1 MSRPDSDPEDAADH
15 VEETVQRMAELH
27 ADYEE
32 GASRLQRRVARLTR
46 VMASPWVLL
55 VALTAVLTWTLGNA
69 AAPRFRLRAFD
80 APPYNLLE
88 LIATVVALFT
98 TLMILTT
105 QRREEEAAR
114 RRSQLTLQLAS
125 LSEQKIAKVIA
136 LLEEQRRENPA
147 LLNRRDDQA
156 EDMSQASDPAHVLH
170 RIVDTHSEG

>member
-1 MSRPDSDPEDAADH
+1 MARSDDDADH
-15 VEETVQRMAELH
+15 VETTVRRMAELH

-32 GASRLQRRVARLTR
+32 GASALQRRVARLTR
-46 VMASPWVLL
+46 MIASPLALLVVMA
-55 VALTAVLTWTLGNA
+55 AVLVWILANVAAGRLG
-69 AAPRFRLRAFD
+69 LHAFD
-80 APPYNLLE
+80 GPPFNILE
-88 LIATVVALFT
+88 LIATTVALFT

-147 LLNRRDDQA
+147 LLDRRDDEA
-156 EDMSQASDPAHVLH
+156 EDMSQAADPGHVLN
-170 RIVDTHSEG
+170 RIVDTHTQA

>member
-1 MSRPDSDPEDAADH
+1 MDAQDPAADH
-15 VEETVQRMAELH
+15 IEETVQRMAELH

-46 VMASPWVLL
+46 VIASPWTLL
-55 VALTAVLTWTLGNA
+55 VALAAVLAWTLGNA
-69 AAPRFRLRAFD
+69 AAPRLHLHAFD
-80 APPYNLLE
+80 GPPYNLLE
-88 LIATVVALFT
+88 LLATVVALFT

-147 LLNRRDDQA
+147 LRDRRDNEA
-156 EDMSQASDPAHVLH
+156 EDMAQASDPAHVLH
-170 RIVDTHSEG
+170 RIVDTHSQT